1 MPYENETSEEIT
13 IKRGVR
19 QCCIILLSPC
29 LFNIY
34 TEYLIREALEDGEGI
49 NINGQN
55 ITNIRYADDTI
66 ILAESE
72 QQLQHMIDKL
82 DATCEHYGMAM
93 NAKKTKTMIVEKT
106 PEKQCEVNVKGQR
119 LTQVKQYKYLGTTIE
134 HTGQFKTEV
143 AQRINQAKIAFWKKA
158 TILKSNISMKTRIRI
173 IICYVFSVLSYGCET
188 WTYSKAIDYKINA
201 FEMWCYRRMLRIS
214 WTSHTTNIDVQQKI
228 GVKETTMLNTLTN
241 RKLSYGVHI
250 MRNTSGHY
258 DSLLTT
264 IEGRLN
270 GKRGR
275 GRPRRTWVDDLKD
288 WTGSKRY
295 EKIKRAAETRRLHGK
310 FATHSSGRNTQ

>member
-1 MPYENETSEEIT
+1 MERCLEMQIILYICFIDYTKAFDRVKHDMLFEILSKAGVPDKEINIIKSLYLQQKATVRYENETSEEIT

-19 QCCIILLSPC
+19 QGCILSTC

-72 QQLQHMIDKL
+72 QQLQYMIDKL
-82 DATCEHYGMAM
+82 DATCEQYGMAM

-134 HTGQFKTEV
+134 HAGQCKTEV
-143 AQRINQAKIAFWKKA
+143 AQISIQAKIAFWKKA
-158 TILKSNISMKTRIRI
+158 TILKSNINMKTRII
-173 IICYVFSVLSYGCET
+173 ILMCYVFSVLS
-188 WTYSKAIDYKINA
+188 
-201 FEMWCYRRMLRIS
+201 
-214 WTSHTTNIDVQQKI
+214 
-228 GVKETTMLNTLTN
+228 
-241 RKLSYGVHI
+241 
-250 MRNTSGHY
+250 
-258 DSLLTT
+258 
-264 IEGRLN
+264 
-270 GKRGR
+270 
-275 GRPRRTWVDDLKD
+275 
-288 WTGSKRY
+288 
-295 EKIKRAAETRRLHGK
+295 
-310 FATHSSGRNTQ
+310 